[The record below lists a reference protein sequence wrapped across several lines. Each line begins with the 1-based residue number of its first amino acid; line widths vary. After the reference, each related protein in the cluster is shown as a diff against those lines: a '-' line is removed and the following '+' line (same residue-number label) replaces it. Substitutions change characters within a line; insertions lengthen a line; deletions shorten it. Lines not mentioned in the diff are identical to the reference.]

1 MYSRILVPLDGS
13 KLAEKAL
20 PHAEGL
26 ARTSGATVHLISVFT
41 RYPAGSLLAGGLEGG
56 SSTTST
62 LELARQLEE
71 TQISNAK
78 EYLVHVAAQLEHDG
92 IQVEKEFHEGSPHD
106 YIIDYSKQH
115 GIDLI
120 VMSTHGHGG
129 LKRLLLG
136 SITDKVVRAGET
148 PVLVVP

>member
-20 PHAEGL
+20 PHAQGL
-26 ARTSGATVHLISVFT
+26 AKTSGATIHLINVLS
-41 RYPAGSLLAGGLEGG
+41 RYPAGSVLAG
-56 SSTTST
+56 SVDTTTGT

-71 TQISNAK
+71 VQITTAK
-78 EYLVHVAAQLEHDG
+78 EYLQHVGDQLEHDG
-92 IQVEKEFHEGSPHD
+92 IQVEIEFHEGTAYD

-115 GIDLI
+115 GIELI

-129 LKRLLLG
+129 LKRMLLG
-136 SITDKVVRAGET
+136 SITDKVIRSGEV

>member
-1 MYSRILVPLDGS
+1 MYSRILVPLDCS

-26 ARTSGATVHLISVFT
+26 AKSSGATIHLINVLS
-41 RYPAGSLLAGGLEGG
+41 RYTSASMLSGSFDSDPATVVGVD
-56 SSTTST
+56 
-62 LELARQLEE
+62 LARQLEE
-71 TQISNAK
+71 VQISESK
-78 EYLVHVAAQLEHDG
+78 QYLRHAADQLEHDG
-92 IQVEKEFHEGSPHD
+92 IKVQIEFHEGSPHD
-106 YIIDYSKQH
+106 YIIDYAKQH

-129 LKRLLLG
+129 LKRMLLG
-136 SITDKVVRAGET
+136 SITDKVIRAGEM